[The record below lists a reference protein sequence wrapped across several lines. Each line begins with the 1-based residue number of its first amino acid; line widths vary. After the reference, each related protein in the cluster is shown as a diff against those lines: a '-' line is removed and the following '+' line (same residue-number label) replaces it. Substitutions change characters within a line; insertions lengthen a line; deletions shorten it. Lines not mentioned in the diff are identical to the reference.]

1 MKPTLLMADDNPQVL
16 QAIEYDLRQKYDN
29 HFRVLKVDSGTS
41 SLELLKL
48 LKLRNEQTA
57 LFLVD

>member
-1 MKPTLLMADDNPQVL
+1 MKPILLMADDNPQVL
-16 QAIEYDLRQKYDN
+16 QAIEYDLRQKYGN
-29 HFRVLKVDSGTS
+29 HLRVLKVDSGTS

>member
-1 MKPTLLMADDNPQVL
+1 MKPILLMADDNPQVL
-16 QAIEYDLRQKYDN
+16 QAIESDLRQKYG

-57 LFLVD
+57 LFLLD

>member
-1 MKPTLLMADDNPQVL
+1 MKAILLMADDKPQVL
-16 QAIEYDLRQKYDN
+16 RAIESDLLQKYGN
-29 HFRVLKVDSGTS
+29 HIRALKIDSGTS

-48 LKLRNEQTA
+48 LNLRNEQTA

>member
-1 MKPTLLMADDNPQVL
+1 MKPILLMADDNSQVL
-16 QAIEYDLRQKYDN
+16 RAIESDLRQEYGND
-29 HFRVLKVDSGTS
+29 FRVLKVDSGTS

>member
-29 HFRVLKVDSGTS
+29 HFRVLKVDSGAS

-57 LFLVD
+57 HF

>member
-1 MKPTLLMADDNPQVL
+1 MKAILLMADDNPHVL
-16 QAIEYDLRQKYDN
+16 RAIESDLLQKYGN
-29 HFRVLKVDSGTS
+29 HFRALRVDSGTS

-48 LKLRNEQTA
+48 LNLRNEQTA